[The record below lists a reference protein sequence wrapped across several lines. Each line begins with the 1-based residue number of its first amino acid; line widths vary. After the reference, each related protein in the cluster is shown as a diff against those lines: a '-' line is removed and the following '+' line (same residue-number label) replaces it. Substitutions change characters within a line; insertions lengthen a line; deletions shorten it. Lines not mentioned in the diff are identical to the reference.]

1 MKRLLFSGLG
11 LVLIAVACLAFNLLA
26 GLLLRDVQLDLTEQR
41 LNTLSPGTR
50 QVLASVQT
58 PITLRLYFSDSQ
70 ARELPPLRNYAKR
83 IEALL
88 HSYAREAPERL
99 KVQVIDPA
107 PFSADEEKAARFG
120 LQGVPLQQ
128 GGTPLY
134 LGLAATNTLG
144 ETQIIALFSPSEE
157 RLLEYDISRLIHAL
171 DQPKRP
177 VIGVL
182 SSLPVAG
189 DDDNPPWALFEET
202 ARQFAVRHLPP
213 EPTQIPADLA
223 VLMLVHPKQLPDAT
237 LYAID
242 QFVLGGGK
250 LLVFVDPLSQADP
263 ASQKAS
269 GLPRLFAAWG
279 LRMLPGKVLA
289 DGRYALIAPG
299 RGQRPERQMTWL
311 NLPPEALND
320 DEISTVD
327 LQRMTLATAG
337 VLTPIEGA
345 GTVFV
350 PLIQSSEAAVLF
362 DAESFGLL
370 DDLGDL
376 LRNLKPE
383 GERQTLAARLQGPAD
398 SAFAEGFLGHEN
410 GLRHATNINVI
421 VVADTD
427 LLSDRLWLE
436 EQQRP
441 GKGLLRSWADNDAFV
456 INTLDYL
463 AGSDAL
469 ISLRSRG
476 RFSRPFSVVDELQ
489 RQAQVRFQATYKQL
503 QQSLVDTERTL
514 ASLQHNPD
522 PHEADLPQEQRQAL
536 EQHMS
541 QQRQLRQDLRTLQYQ
556 LNHEVDALGRTL
568 KLLNIALIPMLLG
581 LSLLLVL
588 AVRRQ
593 RHARGH

>member
-11 LVLIAVACLAFNLLA
+11 LVLIAVACLAFNVLA
-26 GLLLRDVQLDLTEQR
+26 ALLLHDVRLDLTEQQ

-50 QVLASVQT
+50 QILTSVQA
-58 PITLRLYFSDSQ
+58 PITLRLYFSDNQ

-99 KVQVIDPA
+99 SVQVIDPA
-107 PFSADEEKAARFG
+107 PYSADEERAARFG

-128 GGTPLY
+128 GGAPLY

-144 ETQIIALFSPSEE
+144 ETQVIALFSPSEE

-189 DDDNPPWALFEET
+189 DSENPPWGLFEET
-202 ARQFAVRHLPP
+202 ARQFSVRYLPQAPTKIP
-213 EPTQIPADLA
+213 EDLA
-223 VLMLVHPKQLPDAT
+223 VLMLVHPKQLPDAS

-250 LLVFVDPLSQADP
+250 LLVFVDPLSQADSSP
-263 ASQKAS
+263 HKAS
-269 GLPRLFAAWG
+269 GLPRLFTAWG
-279 LRMLPGKVLA
+279 LRMLPGKVVA
-289 DGRYALIAPG
+289 DGRYAMIAPG

-311 NLPPEALND
+311 NLPPEALNKN
-320 DEISTVD
+320 EISTID

-337 VLTPIEGA
+337 VLEPIKGA
-345 GTVFV
+345 NTTFV

-376 LRNLKPE
+376 LHSLKPE
-383 GERQTLAARLQGPAD
+383 GEPQTLAARLHGPAN
-398 SAFAEGFLGHEN
+398 SAFPEGLKGTEN
-410 GLRHATNINVI
+410 GLRHASSINVI
-421 VVADTD
+421 AVADTD

-436 EQQRP
+436 AQQRP
-441 GKGLLRSWADNDAFV
+441 GQGLLRSWADNDAFV

-463 AGSDAL
+463 TGSDAL

-476 RFSRPFSVVDELQ
+476 HFSRPFSLVDELQ
-489 RQAQVRFQATYKQL
+489 HQAQVRFQAAYKQL
-503 QQSLVDTERTL
+503 HQNLIETERTMATL
-514 ASLQHNPD
+514 RSNPD
-522 PHEADLPQEQRQAL
+522 PHEPQLPDEQRAAL
-536 EQHMS
+536 KQHAS
-541 QQRQLRQDLRTLQYQ
+541 QQRQLRQELRTLQYQ
-556 LNHEVDALGRTL
+556 LNHDVDALGRTL
-568 KLLNIALIPMLLG
+568 KLLNIAPIPLLLG
-581 LSLLLVL
+581 LTLLLVL
-588 AVRRQ
+588 TARRL
-593 RHARGH
+593 RHRRGH